1 MNENQLLGKRVL
13 EIRVRLGLTQEEL
26 AFRCNMHAS
35 HIGFLERG
43 ERNPSLET
51 LSRLAEGLEIPLH
64 ELLNFGEDVKI
75 IGQDETINRIIAYI
89 KPLSPAARKQ
99 LYTIVKAFAQNAR
112 RAEKRTE

>member
-13 EIRVRLGLTQEEL
+13 EIRTRLGLTQEEL

-51 LSRLAEGLEIPLH
+51 LSRLARGLEIPLH
-64 ELLNFGEDVKI
+64 ELLNFGEEANILV
-75 IGQDETINRIIAYI
+75 QDEMTNRILAYI
-89 KPLSPAARKQ
+89 RPLSPTAKKQ
-99 LYTIVKAFAQNAR
+99 LYTIVKAFSQNAVK
-112 RAEKRTE
+112 AERNAK